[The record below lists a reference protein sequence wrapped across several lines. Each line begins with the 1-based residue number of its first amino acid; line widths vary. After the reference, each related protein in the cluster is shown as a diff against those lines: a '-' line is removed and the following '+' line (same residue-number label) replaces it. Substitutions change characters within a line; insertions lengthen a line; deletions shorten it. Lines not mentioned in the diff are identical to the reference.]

1 MKVKTQQVL
10 KNLKGEV
17 LTEDTVEVT
26 LGMVISA
33 ALLNAPEEKEP
44 EQAYALAKRC
54 SQEKEADLTVE
65 EITFIKERV
74 KKSPLSTLLVG
85 QALTLLNV

>member
-10 KNLKGEV
+10 KNLKGDV
-17 LTEDTVEVT
+17 LTEDTVQVT

-44 EQAYALAKRC
+44 EQAYSLAKRC
-54 SQEKEADLTVE
+54 SEKEADLTAE

-74 KKSPLSTLLVG
+74 KKAPLSTLLVG